1 MDVQDNFLSS
11 TAIVKYLTKKNSSA
25 GKFLGAF
32 YSVDNNLSLQ
42 FCLLSSALSRMSA
55 GGRVGGGFFRNENF
69 YSKVNNTR
77 MGTSINHQL
86 QQERISIKVPTMK

>member
-55 GGRVGGGFFRNENF
+55 GARVGDGCFWNENF
-69 YSKVNNTR
+69 YS
-77 MGTSINHQL
+77 
-86 QQERISIKVPTMK
+86 